1 MNGTF
6 TLRVIT
12 PLKTFEREIT
22 YLRLGDL
29 SGYYG
34 IMRGH
39 AAFLSVLRPSL
50 GYYTDASGSEVF
62 FAVRGGVFRV
72 ARGMAV
78 LSTREF
84 FENVEAGALSADIE
98 KRMREAGESEALSAK
113 MLEGMERMFLEKTL
127 EFLR

>member
-1 MNGTF
+1 MF
-6 TLRVIT
+6 RVIT

-39 AAFLSVLRPSL
+39 TAFLSVLKPSL
-50 GYYTDASGSEVF
+50 GYYANASGTEVF
-62 FAVRGGVFRV
+62 FAVRGGVLRV
-72 ARGMAV
+72 SEGKAL

-84 FENVEAGALSADIE
+84 FENVEAGALPGDIE
-98 KRMREAGESEALSAK
+98 KRLSQMGESEAVSAK
-113 MLEGMERMFLEKTL
+113 MLEGLERMFLEKTL

>member
-1 MNGTF
+1 MSGTF

-29 SGYYG
+29 SGHYG

-50 GYYTDASGSEVF
+50 GYYTDAKGAEVF
-62 FAVRGGVFRV
+62 F
-72 ARGMAV
+72 
-78 LSTREF
+78 
-84 FENVEAGALSADIE
+84 AGALSADIE